1 MDGEF
6 SLSRQ
11 NSCSQSLLPIQFY
24 LLAIDE
30 MEWVGMER
38 FANLFMWAALLL
50 GVAYM
55 YAKPGIIIQKA
66 TRSLAS
72 KELTEERVTLYL
84 NTLKVTKRVPN
95 YKKYRNAC
103 KEGYDLISASQVSP
117 ELKDQVR
124 QTMLTMG
131 VTGI

>member
-1 MDGEF
+1 
-6 SLSRQ
+6 L
-11 NSCSQSLLPIQFY
+11 
-24 LLAIDE
+24 
-30 MEWVGMER
+30 ER

-55 YAKPGIIIQKA
+55 YVKPGIIIQKA

-72 KELTEERVTLYL
+72 KEITEERVTDYL
-84 NTLKVTKRVPN
+84 NVLKEARRVPN

-117 ELKDQVR
+117 ELKEQVR
-124 QTMLTMG
+124 QTLLSMG
-131 VTGI
+131 VTAI